1 MSVGQ
6 AAPYKVITVS
16 LATVKDGGVLP
27 GISNADVAF
36 VGILSRPPGS
46 TFYLKFGSG
55 GDAVPLT
62 DNWTGITFD
71 PPHNGG
77 IYYTNPSV
85 QAGDVVLLVT
95 FWQDCA

>member
-1 MSVGQ
+1 MGLN
-6 AAPYKVITVS
+6 AAYKVITVS
-16 LATVKDGGVLP
+16 LATVKDTAILP

-36 VGILSRPPGS
+36 VGVLSRPAGS

-62 DNWTGITFD
+62 DNWTGLTFD
-71 PPHNGG
+71 PPHSNGV
-77 IYYTNPSV
+77 YYTNPSV

-95 FWQDCA
+95 FWQPCP